1 MKKLLRKLSLPL
13 FMVCVV
19 VTTGCQ
25 IQEPP
30 VVQEPLPDYRE
41 AFVGEFDFVW
51 EYTSTSESGTTTKSE
66 THTGMITAAGIDQIN
81 IEYRASSFRRMRISA
96 TGELSDVAA
105 LGDSYNCSGSF
116 SGPNAMSMV
125 MNQTSNGSAIRLS
138 ITGSRK

>member
-13 FMVCVV
+13 FMACVV

-51 EYTSTSESGTTTKSE
+51 EYTSTNESGTTTKSE
-66 THTGMITAAGIDQIN
+66 THTGLITVAGIDQIN
-81 IEYRASSFRRMRISA
+81 IEYRPSTFRRMRISVG
-96 TGELSDVAA
+96 GELTDVVAV
-105 LGDSYNCSGSF
+105 GDSYNCNGSF

-125 MNQTSNGSAIRLS
+125 MDQTSNGSAIHLAIS
-138 ITGSRK
+138 GIRK